1 MIGRTCYGLAIAVA
15 LAVTPG
21 RAIAQCCTAGEVA
34 TLRDLTYIAKEA
46 GAPAAIGT
54 RLVVLADALAYG
66 TYRQWQDADRGLILG
81 YMASTPDGIYWRG
94 LINSFGATLG
104 VSVKPV
110 GPSVPPPP
118 APAPLP
124 PPNTPVPAPQ
134 PTTGTIPG
142 LTAAQIG
149 AANDALYAGRVAG
162 RIEDAPFYE
171 IEGDLISRRYALIV
185 NKRIIDIIKGW
196 YYGGATQLHR
206 DALHPLLAIYDQ
218 RVPGTD
224 DLLQPGDPRIQR
236 PSSTVVVAPVP
247 PAPAPVGPSPVVPAP
262 VGGVTRLGNVVI
274 SGILAIGMEPD
285 PRADA
290 RIQIGSP
297 GSAEILMRS
306 SNTGANSQNP
316 GYASDVVVSSAWDGG
331 LRLIQGGYWGP
342 GGFVK
347 SAPNRDLNILAL
359 DSRGTFSYSKER
371 KDGTDGDRSQHF
383 VIMANPNTRTI
394 DFISYKAGWKIRLL
408 ESNSTNAADVIA
420 FPRVFSAPR
429 GSKAKPKKV
438 KYILN
443 GKEIAA

>member
-1 MIGRTCYGLAIAVA
+1 
-15 LAVTPG
+15 
-21 RAIAQCCTAGEVA
+21 
-34 TLRDLTYIAKEA
+34 
-46 GAPAAIGT
+46 
-54 RLVVLADALAYG
+54 
-66 TYRQWQDADRGLILG
+66 
-81 YMASTPDGIYWRG
+81 
-94 LINSFGATLG
+94 
-104 VSVKPV
+104 
-110 GPSVPPPP
+110 
-118 APAPLP
+118 
-124 PPNTPVPAPQ
+124 
-134 PTTGTIPG
+134 
-142 LTAAQIG
+142 LTAQQIG

-162 RIEDAPFYE
+162 RIEDAPFYR
-171 IEGDLISRRYALIV
+171 IEQDLISRSYALIV
-185 NKRIIDIIKGW
+185 NKAIIDIIKGW
-196 YYGGATQLHR
+196 YYGGANAAQR
-206 DALHPLLAIYDQ
+206 DALYPLLAIYDQ

-224 DLLQPGDPRIQR
+224 TLLPAGDPRIQR
-236 PSSTVVVAPVP
+236 PSSTVVVVPVP
-247 PAPAPVGPSPVVPAP
+247 IPPVGPSPGVPPP

-290 RIQIGSP
+290 RIQIGSQ
-297 GSAEILMRS
+297 GSAEILLRS

-331 LRLIQGGYWGP
+331 LRLIQGGFWGP

-383 VIMANPNTRTI
+383 VIMANPTTRTI

-429 GSKAKPKKV
+429 GSKATPKKV